1 MADRDRQASSTRA
14 QRMSGTPARPAV
26 GVVIVN
32 YNLKDSLR
40 ETLRSFRQVNYPEL
54 QIVVSDNGSTDGS
67 VEMVRQEF
75 PEVHLLTREK
85 GVGYAKGASLG
96 MEFLADRTKY
106 IFSTTN
112 DVLVD
117 PEMINALVDY
127 AEAHPDAGVLGCK
140 IYYHDK
146 GDLLW
151 SAGGRMHPLF
161 AHSYHFGWNRHDGPR
176 YNEVRECDYVTG
188 CGFMFPSAAAKKVN
202 YFKADLVF
210 YSEDAD
216 FCYCVREA
224 GYKIVYVPAAKM
236 WHKTSTTLAKNRPVQ
251 LYYSTRNNLYL
262 TVRHKVGWY
271 PLSLWV
277 NLFVVCPA
285 KMILLG
291 VFTLQNARGIWKG
304 IQHWRQNRYGWADDN
319 WFR

>member
-1 MADRDRQASSTRA
+1 
-14 QRMSGTPARPAV
+14 MSKPAV

-32 YNLKDSLR
+32 WNLKDSLR
-40 ETLRSFRQVNYPEL
+40 ETLHSFRKMNYPGL
-54 QIVVSDNGSTDGS
+54 QVVVSDNASTDGS
-67 VEMVRQEF
+67 VEMVRTEF
-75 PEVHLLTREK
+75 PEVHLLARGK

-127 AEAHPDAGVLGCK
+127 AEAHPEAGVLGCK
-140 IYYHDK
+140 IFYHNK

-161 AHSYHFGWNRHDGPR
+161 AHSYHYGWNRHDAPK
-176 YNEVRECDYVTG
+176 YSQVRDCDFVTG
-188 CGFMFPSAAAKKVN
+188 CGFLLRTEVAKKIN
-202 YFKADLVF
+202 FFNADLVF

-216 FCYCVREA
+216 FCYRVREQ
-224 GYKIVYVPAAKM
+224 GYKIVYVPQAKM

-262 TVRHKVGWY
+262 TSRHKAGWY

-277 NLFVVCPA
+277 NLLAVCPV
-285 KMILLG
+285 KMLIFAC
-291 VFTLQNARGIWKG
+291 FTWKNAVGIWRG
-304 IQHWRQNRYGWADDN
+304 IQHWRQNRYGWADDT
-319 WFR
+319 WFK

>member
-1 MADRDRQASSTRA
+1 MTSATHD
-14 QRMSGTPARPAV
+14 MTPAARNERPPV

-32 YNLKDSLR
+32 WNLKDSLR
-40 ETLRSFRQVNYPEL
+40 ETLQSFCKVNYPGL
-54 QIVVSDNGSTDGS
+54 QIVVSDNASTDGS
-67 VEMVRQEF
+67 VDMVQKEF
-75 PEVHLLTREK
+75 PEFHLLTRDK

-117 PEMINALVDY
+117 PEIINALVDY
-127 AEAHPDAGVLGCK
+127 AETHPDAGVMGCK

-161 AHSYHFGWNRHDGPR
+161 AHSYHFGWNRHDGPH
-176 YNEVRECDYVTG
+176 YSQVRECDYVTG
-188 CGFMFPSAAAKKVN
+188 CGFFFPSKVAKQVN
-202 YFKADLVF
+202 YMDPELVF

-216 FCYCVREA
+216 FCYRVREQ
-224 GYKIVYVPAAKM
+224 GYKIVYVPEAKM
-236 WHKTSTTLAKNRPVQ
+236 WHKTSTTLAKNRPTQ
-251 LYYSTRNNLYL
+251 LHYSTRNNLYV
-262 TVRHKVGWY
+262 TQRHKVGWY

-277 NLFVVCPA
+277 NLFIVCPA
-285 KMILLG
+285 KMCILG
-291 VFTLQNARGIWKG
+291 IFTFKNAVGIWRGMRDWCKG
-304 IQHWRQNRYGWADDN
+304 RRGWV
-319 WFR
+319 

>member
-1 MADRDRQASSTRA
+1 MN
-14 QRMSGTPARPAV
+14 PAPPRPAV

-40 ETLRSFRQVNYPEL
+40 ETLLSFRRVNYPGL
-54 QIVVSDNGSTDGS
+54 QIVVSDNASTDGS

-75 PEVHLLTREK
+75 PEVHLLTRDQ

-96 MEFLADRTKY
+96 MAFLADQVKY

-117 PEMINALVDY
+117 PEIINVLVDY
-127 AEAHPDAGVLGCK
+127 AEAHPEAGVLGCK
-140 IYYHDK
+140 IYYHNQ

-176 YNEVRECDYVTG
+176 YNQVRECDFVTG
-188 CGFMFPSAAAKKVN
+188 CGFLFPAALAKRLN
-202 YFKADLVF
+202 YFHADLVF

-216 FCYCVREA
+216 FCYRVREQ
-224 GYKIVYVPAAKM
+224 GGKIVYVPAARM
-236 WHKTSTTLAKNRPVQ
+236 WHKTSTTLAKNRPIQ

-277 NLFVVCPA
+277 HLLIVCPV
-285 KMILLG
+285 KMLLLG
-291 VFTLQNARGIWKG
+291 GFTWKNAKGIWLG
-304 IQHWRQNRYGWADDN
+304 IRHWRQGRYGWADEN
-319 WFR
+319 WFK